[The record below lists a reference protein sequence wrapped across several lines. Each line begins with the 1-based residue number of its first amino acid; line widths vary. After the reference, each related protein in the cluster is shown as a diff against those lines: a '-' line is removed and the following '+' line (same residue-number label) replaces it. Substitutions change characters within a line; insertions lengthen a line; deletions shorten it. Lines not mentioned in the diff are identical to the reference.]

1 MIIPNRS
8 LIIFMNIGYALALAS
23 CPTGELKVRG
33 HYMGFRVKYKNDEAS
48 F

>member
-8 LIIFMNIGYALALAS
+8 LIIFMNIGYA
-23 CPTGELKVRG
+23 ELKVRG
-33 HYMGFRVKYKNDEAS
+33 HYMGFRVNYKNDEAS

>member
-1 MIIPNRS
+1 MRIPNRS
-8 LIIFMNIGYALALAS
+8 LIIFMNI
-23 CPTGELKVRG
+23 RG

>member
-1 MIIPNRS
+1 MRLAAS
-8 LIIFMNIGYALALAS
+8 YKLFLFTYLFMNIGYA
-23 CPTGELKVRG
+23 ELKVRG